1 MLNILDEILEA
12 IIIIIEFIIV
22 LTFHEWGHAKS
33 ANLLGDRTAELAGRL
48 TLNPASHIDPIGT
61 IILPL
66 IGFIGRGA
74 FFGWAKPVPVNPIN
88 FRNPKRDMM
97 LVAVSGPLMNI
108 ITALVL
114 IASLNLIIPLTK
126 NLSSDTQDLIIF
138 HVGRCALIAIF
149 LAAFNMVPLHP
160 LDGYSVLYGILPRR
174 YANQI
179 EPLERY
185 GMAILMAVIFL
196 PLVLHIPSPLLIVLW
211 KITTVIYSLMT
222 LVVRF
227 GS

>member
-1 MLNILDEILEA
+1 MPNILERIPEA
-12 IIIIIEFIIV
+12 VITIIEFIIV

-33 ANLLGDRTAELAGRL
+33 ANLLGDRTAEYAGRL
-48 TLNPASHIDPIGT
+48 TLNPAAHIDPLGT

-66 IGFIGRGA
+66 IGFIGGGA

-97 LVAVSGPLMNI
+97 LVAASGPLMNL
-108 ITALVL
+108 ITALIL
-114 IASLNLIIPLTK
+114 IASLNLIIPITRHLPYDARR
-126 NLSSDTQDLIIF
+126 LLILN
-138 HVGRCALIAIF
+138 VERCAFIAIF

-160 LDGYSVLYGILPRR
+160 LDGYSVLYGVLPKK

-185 GMAILMAVIFL
+185 GMIILMAVIFL
-196 PLVLHIPSPLLIVLW
+196 PWVLHIPNPLFIGLSW
-211 KITTVIYSLMT
+211 MTSAIYRLMM
-222 LVVRF
+222 LVVR
-227 GS
+227 